1 MNHKKM
7 QQMLSAFVDNE
18 LGEAWMKLV
27 REHLAGCASCQQRLQ
42 ELQSIRARIRDAAT
56 VDLPDNFVYSVQRS
70 IRREQQESII
80 RLGTERFARNVV
92 FALCV
97 LVFGVVAFGSL
108 LEPQPTLGEDRYISG
123 EPSDSAAHAVL
134 GSQQVISKEDVMI
147 AALSK

>member
-7 QQMLSAFVDNE
+7 QRMLSAFVDNE
-18 LGEAWMKLV
+18 LGEVWTKLV
-27 REHLAGCASCQQRLQ
+27 QEHLVECASCQQRLQ
-42 ELQSIRARIRDAAT
+42 ELRSIRARIRDAAT
-56 VDLPDNFVYSVQRS
+56 VDLPDNFLYSVQRS
-70 IRREQQESII
+70 IRREEQESVMW
-80 RLGTERFARNVV
+80 LGTERFARNVV

-134 GSQQVISKEDVMI
+134 GSEQVISKEDVMI

>member
-7 QQMLSAFVDNE
+7 HQMLSAFVDNE

-42 ELQSIRARIRDAAT
+42 ELRSIRAKIRDAAT

-70 IRREQQESII
+70 IRREEQESVMW
-80 RLGTERFARNVV
+80 LGTERFARNVV

>member
-1 MNHKKM
+1 MSHQKM

-18 LGEAWMKLV
+18 LGEVWMKSV

-42 ELQSIRARIRDAAT
+42 ELRSIRTRIRDAAT
-56 VDLPDNFVYSVQRS
+56 VELPDNFVYSVQRS
-70 IRREQQESII
+70 IRREEQESVMW
-80 RLGTERFARNVV
+80 LGTERFARNVV

-134 GSQQVISKEDVMI
+134 GSPQVISKEDVMI

>member
-1 MNHKKM
+1 MKHKKM
-7 QQMLSAFVDNE
+7 QKMLSAFVDNE

-27 REHLAGCASCQQRLQ
+27 REHLAGCASCQRRLQ
-42 ELQSIRARIRDAAT
+42 ELQSIRTKIRDAAT
-56 VDLPDNFVYSVQRS
+56 VELPDNFVYSVQRS
-70 IRREQQESII
+70 IRREEQESVMW
-80 RLGTERFARNVV
+80 LGTERFARNVV